1 MPENKRW
8 AERYPVD
15 LKVRFG
21 QEKFSDNGKIQDIS
35 MFGFAIETSEI
46 FPKGA
51 LLKVQLLTPDK
62 KFIEV
67 HGTVQWASV
76 NGSSGRANNRLQG
89 MGIEIR
95 KFLEGRETY
104 KRLCN
109 EYWKKGTISGVA
121 EKEEKRRGS

>member
-1 MPENKRW
+1 
-8 AERYPVD
+8 
-15 LKVRFG
+15 
-21 QEKFSDNGKIQDIS
+21 

-51 LLKVQLLTPDK
+51 QKIFLKVQLLTPDK

-76 NGSSGRANNRLQG
+76 NGSSGRANSRLQG

-121 EKEEKRRGS
+121 EKEKNVVGAKTRIRGLSENKKIPQS

>member
-1 MPENKRW
+1 
-8 AERYPVD
+8 
-15 LKVRFG
+15 
-21 QEKFSDNGKIQDIS
+21 
-35 MFGFAIETSEI
+35 MFGFAIETPEI

-67 HGTVQWASV
+67 HGTVQWTSV
-76 NGSSGRANNRLQG
+76 NGASGQENGRPQG

-109 EYWKKGTISGVA
+109 EFWKKGTISGAA
-121 EKEEKRRGS
+121 EKKKNVVGAKMGKLSENKKIP